1 MFRLTIR
8 CEFDS
13 GHRLLDYEGPC
24 CRLHGHHYVVEVT
37 VAGTSLNHLGMLVD
51 FGDVKPLV
59 MSQVQIWDHRTLLN
73 PMDPL
78 VKQLPAEQVVLMEN
92 GNPTAENMAED
103 LYDSIY
109 GELPDGVQLVR
120 VRLYETPNCWVDY
133 GE

>member
-1 MFRLTIR
+1 
-8 CEFDS
+8 
-13 GHRLLDYEGPC
+13 
-24 CRLHGHHYVVEVT
+24 
-37 VAGTSLNHLGMLVD
+37 
-51 FGDVKPLV
+51 